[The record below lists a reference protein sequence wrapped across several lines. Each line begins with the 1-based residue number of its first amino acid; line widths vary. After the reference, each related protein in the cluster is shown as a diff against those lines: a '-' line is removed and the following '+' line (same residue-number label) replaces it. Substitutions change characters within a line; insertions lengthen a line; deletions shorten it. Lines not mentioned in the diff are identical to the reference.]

1 MEYEG
6 SIINSKLI
14 PSYELV
20 KQLAL
25 LFQLC
30 WTSSYV
36 SSTGF
41 LSEVTYF
48 CHPFFCCIM
57 IISLVVLL
65 CCLEMLER
73 WW

>member
-1 MEYEG
+1 MLTFVSVLIRFVVVLLVVGVFLEYEG

-30 WTSSYV
+30 W
-36 SSTGF
+36 
-41 LSEVTYF
+41 LDK
-48 CHPFFCCIM
+48 
-57 IISLVVLL
+57 
-65 CCLEMLER
+65 
-73 WW
+73 

>member
-6 SIINSKLI
+6 GIINSKLIPSYELVI

-30 WTSSYV
+30 WTSSK
-36 SSTGF
+36 
-41 LSEVTYF
+41 LATYLQQA
-48 CHPFFCCIM
+48 
-57 IISLVVLL
+57 S
-65 CCLEMLER
+65 
-73 WW
+73 